1 MKRAAL
7 ILLLCAG
14 AAHAQMYKWKDDKGV
29 IHFTDTPPPAT
40 AKQAEVKNY
49 NTGPGPELPQ
59 ELAAVARNRP
69 VTLYTQAGC
78 EACDQARAMLNQRGI
93 PFREKT
99 VTSAE
104 DHDALK
110 AAGSE
115 GNLPFMLVGRSKQVG
130 FEQALWDNLLTE
142 AGYPT
147 TRMLP
152 AGYQNPAAA
161 PAAPPRGPSPEEQ
174 ARSAKAAAAAKAA
187 ADAQR
192 ERDSQSNAPPNFR
205 F

>member
-14 AAHAQMYKWKDDKGV
+14 AAHAQMYKWKDAKGV
-29 IHFTDTPPPAT
+29 THFTDTPPPAT

-49 NTGPGPELPQ
+49 NTGGGPELPQ
-59 ELAAVARNRP
+59 ELADVARNRP
-69 VTLYTQAGC
+69 VTLFTQAGC
-78 EACDQARAMLNQRGI
+78 DVCNQARAMLNQRGI

-99 VTSAE
+99 VASPE
-104 DHDALK
+104 DHEALK
-110 AAGSE
+110 AAGSD
-115 GNLPFMLVGRSKQVG
+115 GNLPFMLVGRSKQAG
-130 FEQALWDNLLTE
+130 FEQSLWDNLLTE
-142 AGYPT
+142 AGYPA

-152 AGYQNPAAA
+152 AGYQNPPAA
-161 PAAPPRGPSPEEQ
+161 PAAPPRGPSPEEV
-174 ARSAKAAAAAKAA
+174 ARSAKAAAKAA

-192 ERDSQSNAPPNFR
+192 ERDSQTNAPPNFR